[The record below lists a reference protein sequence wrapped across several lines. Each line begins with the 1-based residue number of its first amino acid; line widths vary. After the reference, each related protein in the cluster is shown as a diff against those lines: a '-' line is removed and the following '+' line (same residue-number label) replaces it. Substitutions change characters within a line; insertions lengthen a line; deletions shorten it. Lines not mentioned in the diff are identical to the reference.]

1 MAVIWV
7 TPAGSLGTFV
17 ERYSLDIPLEANSSQ
32 GPISFSLLAGTL
44 PRGLKLIN
52 GRIVGSPVEVITWTV
67 SKFVVRASDGVDIED
82 RTFSMSVDGSDS
94 PKWVTKE
101 GFLNVGP
108 AEAYFVL
115 DNSYIDFQLEAYDP
129 DVIAGDVLEYYV
141 TPMGGQLPPGLTL
154 SKTGRI
160 YGFTD
165 PIFSVEYNGNA
176 TGSYDTAAFDVTP
189 LDKMEVRSNGFDNYT
204 YDNVTYD
211 YSEPSQIP
219 RRLSRFYSFVV
230 TVTDG
235 RNETR
240 RLFKIWVVTEEFLK
254 ADNSIV
260 QVDTNVFQ
268 ADASSNRNPL
278 WITDAYLGRHRAN
291 NYLTIF
297 LDVYRAPGI
306 TGTLVYF
313 LEASNPDNTTSA
325 LPPGMTIDQTTGE
338 IAGRVPYQ
346 AAVTKNYKFTI
357 SAVNFLTDILTQN
370 YELKGTWS
378 AAITYAVNY
387 AVTYEGFI
395 WICIQENRNRT
406 PSESPAYW
414 QSSVSV
420 SQKTFNIDLIG
431 EIESAIEWI
440 TDSDLGIIKPNVPS
454 TLFVV
459 ANSYQYGH
467 KTIYELVSGSLP
479 PGLVLLGDGNLQGK
493 VKQFADI
500 NGPGLT
506 RFYDHDS
513 STVDSTLSKSYDIT
527 WDGATTTFDKT
538 FKFSIK
544 ARDTSRFAESIR
556 DFTVTVSGE
565 NNKTFANLYVK
576 AFQKKSKRLDWFNF
590 ITDSSIFKTADL
602 YRYGDTNFGVQT
614 EPKVLLFAGIE
625 SREAVK
631 YVQAMSRN
639 HYRKRLT
646 FGKVTY
652 AKAKDPIT
660 QTEEYEIV
668 YVEIIDSL
676 EKNGKSIS
684 KTVELPNNINS
695 PVLVSYDAIKI
706 DSNIPLVSDR
716 DHQRLFPNS
725 IKNMR
730 KQIETV
736 GSIDRTFL
744 PLWMRTIQDNAAF
757 EPGYVKALPLCFAK
771 PGKAESIISRI
782 KLNGF
787 DFKTIDFEID
797 RYLIDVIGNV
807 FEDKYL
813 AFPQRGEKL
822 P

>member
-17 ERYSLDIPLEANSSQ
+17 ERYSLDIPLDANSSQ
-32 GPISFSLLAGTL
+32 GPISFSLIAGKL

-52 GRIVGSPVEVITWTV
+52 GRIVGSPVEVVAWTV
-67 SKFVVRASDGVDIED
+67 SKFVIRADDGIDIED
-82 RTFSMSVDGSDS
+82 RTFSMSVDGADV
-94 PKWVTKE
+94 PRWVTKE

-141 TPMGGQLPPGLTL
+141 APMGGQLPPGLIL
-154 SKTGRI
+154 SKAGRI

-165 PIFSVEYNGNA
+165 PIFSVEYGNT
-176 TGSYDTAAFDVTP
+176 TGAYDTAAFDVTP
-189 LDKMEVRSNGFDNYT
+189 LDKMEVRSNGFDNYL
-204 YDNVTYD
+204 YDGVTYD
-211 YSEPSQIP
+211 YSELSQVP

-235 RNETR
+235 RNEVK

-268 ADASSNRNPL
+268 ADASSNRTPL

-291 NYLTIF
+291 NYLTVF

-313 LEASNPDNTTSA
+313 LEQTNPDNTASA
-325 LPPGMTIDQTTGE
+325 LPPGMIIDQATGE

-346 AAVTKNYKFTI
+346 AAVTKNYQFTI
-357 SAVNFLTDILTQN
+357 SAVNFLTDVLTQN
-370 YELKGTWS
+370 YDLKGTWS
-378 AAITYAVNY
+378 ASVTYAIND

-395 WICIQENRNRT
+395 WICIQEHRNRT
-406 PSESPAYW
+406 PSEAPNYW
-414 QSSVSV
+414 QTSVSV

-431 EIESAIEWI
+431 EIESAIEWV
-440 TDSDLGIIKPNVPS
+440 TESNLGVIKPNVPS
-454 TLFVV
+454 TLFVL
-459 ANSYQYGH
+459 ANSYQYGN
-467 KTIYELVSGSLP
+467 KTIYELTSGALP
-479 PGLVLLGDGNLQGK
+479 PGLILLGDGNIQGK
-493 VKQFADI
+493 VKQFADV

-513 STVDSTLSKSYDIT
+513 STVDSTLSKSYDVT

-556 DFTVTVSGE
+556 NFTVTVSGE

-590 ITDSSIFKTADL
+590 ITDSSIFKTVDL

-668 YVEIIDSL
+668 YVEIVDSL

-736 GSIDRTFL
+736 GSIDRAFL

>member
-17 ERYSLDIPLEANSSQ
+17 ERYSLDIPLNATSPQ
-32 GPISFSLLAGTL
+32 GPISFSIIAGAL

-67 SKFVVRASDGVDIED
+67 SKFVIRANDGVDIED

-141 TPMGGQLPPGLTL
+141 APMGGQLPPGLVL
-154 SKTGRI
+154 SKSGRI

-165 PIFSVEYNGNA
+165 PIFSVEYGNT
-176 TGSYDTAAFDVTP
+176 TGAYDTAAFDVTP
-189 LDKMEVRSNGFDNYT
+189 LDKMEVRSNGFDNYL
-204 YDNVTYD
+204 YDTLTYD
-211 YSEPSQIP
+211 YSELSQVP

-235 RNETR
+235 RNEVK

-313 LEASNPDNTTSA
+313 LEKKNPDNSDST

-338 IAGRVPYQ
+338 VAGRVPYQ
-346 AAVTKNYKFTI
+346 AAVTKNYKFTV
-357 SAVNFLTDILTQN
+357 SAVNFLTDVLTQN
-370 YELKGTWS
+370 YDLKGTWS
-378 AAITYAVNY
+378 ASITYAVNQ
-387 AVTYEGFI
+387 AVTYEGYI

-406 PSESPAYW
+406 PSESPNYW
-414 QSSVSV
+414 QSSVSI

-440 TDSDLGIIKPNVPS
+440 TESDLGIIKPNVPS

-467 KTIYELVSGSLP
+467 KTIYELVSGTLP

-493 VKQFADI
+493 VKQFADA

-513 STVDSTLSKSYDIT
+513 STVDSTLSKSYDVT
-527 WDGATTTFDKT
+527 WDGGTTTFDKS

-556 DFTVTVSGE
+556 DFTVTVRGE

-668 YVEIIDSL
+668 YVEIVDSL

>member
-17 ERYSLDIPLEANSSQ
+17 ERYSLDIPLNANSPQ
-32 GPISFSLLAGTL
+32 GPISFSIIAGEL

-67 SKFVVRASDGVDIED
+67 SKFVIRASDGVDIED

-94 PKWVTKE
+94 PKWITKE
-101 GFLNVGP
+101 GFLNVGS

-141 TPMGGQLPPGLTL
+141 APMGGQLPPGLVL
-154 SKTGRI
+154 SKSGRI

-165 PIFSVEYNGNA
+165 PIFSVEYGNT
-176 TGSYDTAAFDVTP
+176 TGAYDTAAFDVTP
-189 LDKMEVRSNGFDNYT
+189 LDKMEVRSNGFDNYL
-204 YDNVTYD
+204 YDTLTYD
-211 YSEPSQIP
+211 YSELSQVP

-235 RNETR
+235 RNEVK

-313 LEASNPDNTTSA
+313 LEKKNPDNSDST

-338 IAGRVPYQ
+338 VAGRVPYQ
-346 AAVTKNYKFTI
+346 AAVTKNYKFTV

-370 YELKGTWS
+370 YDLKGTWS
-378 AAITYAVNY
+378 ASITYAVNQ
-387 AVTYEGFI
+387 AVTYEGYI

-406 PSESPAYW
+406 PSESPNYW
-414 QSSVSV
+414 QSSVSI

-440 TDSDLGIIKPNVPS
+440 TESNLGIIKPNVPS

-467 KTIYELVSGSLP
+467 KTIYELVSGTLP

-493 VKQFADI
+493 VKQFSDA

-506 RFYDHDS
+506 RFYNHDS
-513 STVDSTLSKSYDIT
+513 STVDSTLSKSYDVT
-527 WDGATTTFDKT
+527 WDGATTTFDKS

-556 DFTVTVSGE
+556 DFTVTVRGE
-565 NNKTFANLYVK
+565 NDKTFANLYVK

-668 YVEIIDSL
+668 YVEIVDSL
-676 EKNGKSIS
+676 EKNSKSIS